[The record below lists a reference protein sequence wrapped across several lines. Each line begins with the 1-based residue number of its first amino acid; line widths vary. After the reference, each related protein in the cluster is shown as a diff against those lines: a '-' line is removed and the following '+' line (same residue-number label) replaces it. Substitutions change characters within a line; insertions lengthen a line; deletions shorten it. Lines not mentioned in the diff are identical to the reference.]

1 MMMMMTDVGFLGAAR
16 LMNAGPLQPLID
28 AFVAGLQSQR
38 HTSLTISNYEHSAR
52 HFADWLCRSNVA
64 LGLVDEDVV
73 RRFARHRCRCPGTRR
88 QDHVSAKYVRR
99 VQRFIRFLADRE
111 VLPAVTPPVLK
122 RGDARIA
129 AYQDWL
135 RHHRGISE
143 RTIDRHGR
151 MITRLLPALGAD
163 PELYDALLIRRVIID
178 EAARSSRPHVKTMT
192 TALRGYLRFLAAT
205 GLSRCSLDH
214 AVPTIPQWRLSA
226 LPRYLPAGAVEQV
239 IASCDLTKPQGIR
252 DRAIL
257 LLLARLGL
265 RAGDVLM
272 IRLGDIAWNEGT
284 IRVRGKSRREIRL
297 PLPQDVGD
305 ALLDYLTRGRSS
317 ADEDR
322 VFLRCYAPYRPFKG
336 SSVISSIVRLALN
349 RAGIVDAPSRGAN
362 LLRHSAATSMLRA
375 GATLDAVG
383 TLLRHR
389 SIDTTAHYAKV
400 DVTMLQLIAQ
410 PWPGEA
416 PC

>member
-1 MMMMMTDVGFLGAAR
+1 MMTDEGFPGSGR
-16 LMNAGPLQPLID
+16 LMNAGPLQPLVD
-28 AFVAGLQSQR
+28 GFVAELQARR
-38 HTSLTISNYEHSAR
+38 HTSLTVSGYDDSAR
-52 HFADWLCRSNVA
+52 HFADWLCRRNIE
-64 LGLVDEDVV
+64 LDRIDEDVI
-73 RRFARHRCRCPGTRR
+73 RRFAGHRCRCPGSRR

-99 VQRFIRFLADRE
+99 VRRFIRFLADRQ
-111 VLPAVTPPVLK
+111 VLVAPPSPALTKV
-122 RGDARIA
+122 DARIA

-143 RTIDRHGR
+143 RTVDRHGR
-151 MITRLLPALGAD
+151 MIARLLPALGAD
-163 PELYDALLIRRVIID
+163 PELYDAVLIRRVVID
-178 EAARSSRPHVKTMT
+178 EAKRSSRPHVKTMT

-205 GLSRCSLDH
+205 SLCRSGLDH
-214 AVPTIPQWRLSA
+214 AVLTIPQWRLSA
-226 LPRYLPAGAVEQV
+226 LPRYLPGDAVEQV
-239 IASCDLTKPQGIR
+239 IASCDLTKPHGMR

-272 IRLGDIAWNEGT
+272 MRLSDIAWNEGT
-284 IRVRGKSRREIRL
+284 VRVRGKGRREIRL
-297 PLPQDVGD
+297 PLPQDAGD
-305 ALLDYLTRGRSS
+305 ALLDYLSRGRPS

-322 VFLRCYAPYRPFKG
+322 VFLRSSAPYRPFKG
-336 SSVISSIVRLALN
+336 SSVISCIVRYALK
-349 RAGIVDAPSRGAN
+349 RAGIVGAPSRGAN

-383 TLLRHR
+383 TVLRHR

-416 PC
+416 SC

>member
-1 MMMMMTDVGFLGAAR
+1 MMTGERFVGSAC
-16 LMNAGPLQPLID
+16 LMNAGPLRPLID
-28 AFVAGLQSQR
+28 AFVAELQARRYSL
-38 HTSLTISNYEHSAR
+38 LTISDFEHSAR
-52 HFADWLCRSNVA
+52 HLADWLCRNNIG

-73 RRFARHRCRCPGTRR
+73 QRFARHRCRCPGTRR

-99 VQRFIRFLADRE
+99 VRRFIRFLVDRQ
-111 VLPAVTPPVLK
+111 VLAWALPVPT
-122 RGDARIA
+122 RVDARLA

-135 RHHRGISE
+135 RHHRGISD
-143 RTIDRHGR
+143 RTLDRHGR
-151 MITRLLPALGAD
+151 MITRLLPALGTD
-163 PELYDALLIRRVIID
+163 PALYDAALIRQVFID
-178 EAARSSRPHVKTMT
+178 EAKRSSRPHVKTMT
-192 TALRGYLRFLAAT
+192 TALRGYLRFLSAT
-205 GLSRCSLDH
+205 GLCRSGLDH
-214 AVPTIPQWRLSA
+214 AVPSIPQWRLSA
-226 LPRYLPAGAVEQV
+226 LPRYLPGGAVEQL
-239 IASCDLTKPQGIR
+239 IASCDLTKPHGIR

-265 RAGDVLM
+265 RAGDVLTM
-272 IRLGDIAWNEGT
+272 RLDDIAWNEGT
-284 IRVRGKSRREIRL
+284 IRVRGKGRREIRL
-297 PLPQDVGD
+297 PLPQDAGD
-305 ALLDYLTRGRSS
+305 ALLDYLSRGRPL

-322 VFLRCYAPYRPFKG
+322 IFLRSSAPYRPFKR
-336 SSVISSIVRLALN
+336 SSVISGIVRLALN

-383 TLLRHR
+383 TVLRHR

>member
-1 MMMMMTDVGFLGAAR
+1 MTDERFLGSAR
-16 LMNAGPLQPLID
+16 LMNAGPLQPLIN
-28 AFVAGLQSQR
+28 AFVAELQVRR
-38 HTSLTISNYEHSAR
+38 HTSLTISDYERSAR
-52 HFADWLCRSNVA
+52 HFADWLCRRSIA

-73 RRFARHRCRCPGTRR
+73 QRFARHRCRCPGTRR
-88 QDHVSAKYVRR
+88 QDHVSAQYVRR
-99 VQRFIRFLADRE
+99 VRRFIRFLADRQ
-111 VLPAVTPPVLK
+111 VLAAVASSVPTRV
-122 RGDARIA
+122 DARIA

-143 RTIDRHGR
+143 RTVDRHGR
-151 MITRLLPALGAD
+151 MITRLLSALGAD

-178 EAARSSRPHVKTMT
+178 EAKRSSRPHVKTMT

-205 GLSRCSLDH
+205 GRCRSGLDH

-226 LPRYLPAGAVEQV
+226 LPRYLTGGAVEQV
-239 IASCDLTKPQGIR
+239 IASCNLTKPQGIR

-272 IRLGDIAWNEGT
+272 MRLGDIAWNEGT
-284 IRVRGKSRREIRL
+284 IRVRGKGRREIRL
-297 PLPQDVGD
+297 PLPQDAGD
-305 ALLDYLTRGRSS
+305 ALLDYLIRGRPS

-322 VFLRCYAPYRPFKG
+322 VFLRSSAPYRPFKR

-383 TLLRHR
+383 TVLRHR

>member
-1 MMMMMTDVGFLGAAR
+1 MTDERFLGSGR
-16 LMNAGPLQPLID
+16 LMSAGPLQPLVD
-28 AFVAGLQSQR
+28 AFVAELQALR
-38 HTSLTISNYEHSAR
+38 HTSLTVSGYEHSAR
-52 HFADWLCRSNVA
+52 HFANWLCRNDIE
-64 LGLVDEDVV
+64 VDRVDVDVV
-73 RRFARHRCRCPGTRR
+73 RRFAGHRCRCPGSRR
-88 QDHVSAKYVRR
+88 QDRISAKYVRR
-99 VQRFIRFLADRE
+99 VRRFIRFMANRQVLAAPPS
-111 VLPAVTPPVLK
+111 PALARV
-122 RGDARIA
+122 DARIT

-135 RHHRGISE
+135 RRHRGISE
-143 RTIDRHGR
+143 RTVDRHGR
-151 MITRLLPALGAD
+151 MVTRLLQALGAD
-163 PELYDALLIRRVIID
+163 PELYNAVLIRRVIID
-178 EAARSSRPHVKTMT
+178 EAKISSRPHVKTMT

-205 GLSRCSLDH
+205 GLCRSGLDH
-214 AVPTIPQWRLSA
+214 AVPTIPQWRLST
-226 LPRYLPAGAVEQV
+226 LPRYLPGGAVERV
-239 IASCDLTKPQGIR
+239 IASCDLTKPHGTR

-272 IRLGDIAWNEGT
+272 MRLGDIAWNEGT
-284 IRVRGKSRREIRL
+284 IRLRGKGRREIRL
-297 PLPQDVGD
+297 PLPQDAGD
-305 ALLDYLTRGRSS
+305 ALLDYLSRGRPL

-322 VFLRCYAPYRPFKG
+322 VFLRSSAPYRPFKG
-336 SSVISSIVRLALN
+336 SSAISCIVRNALT

-383 TLLRHR
+383 TVLRHR

-416 PC
+416 SC

>member
-1 MMMMMTDVGFLGAAR
+1 MTEECFLGSGR

-28 AFVAGLQSQR
+28 AFVAELRARR
-38 HTSLTISNYEHSAR
+38 HTPLTISGYEDSAR
-52 HFADWLCRSNVA
+52 HFADWLCRNNIE
-64 LGLVDEDVV
+64 LDRVDEDVV
-73 RRFARHRCRCPGTRR
+73 ERFARHRCRCPGTRR

-99 VQRFIRFLADRE
+99 VRRFIRFLADRQ
-111 VLPAVTPPVLK
+111 VLAAATPPILT
-122 RGDARIA
+122 RGDGRIT

-143 RTIDRHGR
+143 RTVDRHGR

-178 EAARSSRPHVKTMT
+178 EAKRSSRPYVKTMT

-205 GLSRCSLDH
+205 GLCRSGLDH
-214 AVPTIPQWRLSA
+214 ATPTIPQWRLSA
-226 LPRYLPAGAVEQV
+226 LPRYLPGGAVEQV
-239 IASCDLTKPQGIR
+239 IASCDLTKPHGIR

-272 IRLGDIAWNEGT
+272 MRLGDIAWNEGT
-284 IRVRGKSRREIRL
+284 IRVHGKGRREIRL
-297 PLPQDVGD
+297 PLPQDAGD
-305 ALLDYLTRGRSS
+305 ALLDYLSQARPP

-322 VFLRCYAPYRPFKG
+322 VFLRSSAPYRPFKG
-336 SSVISSIVRLALN
+336 SSVISSIVRLAIN
-349 RAGIVDAPSRGAN
+349 RAGIVGAPSRGAN

-383 TLLRHR
+383 TVLRHR